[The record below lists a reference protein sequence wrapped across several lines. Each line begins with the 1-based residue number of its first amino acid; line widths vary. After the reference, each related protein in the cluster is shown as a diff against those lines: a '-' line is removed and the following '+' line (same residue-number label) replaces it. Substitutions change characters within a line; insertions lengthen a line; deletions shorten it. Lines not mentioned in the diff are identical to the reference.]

1 MTQES
6 TERQLMPTTYF
17 GRRRMLQGVGI
28 GTAGLTALPGR
39 PGDAQGRA

>member
-6 TERQLMPTTYF
+6 TGRQLMPTTYF
-17 GRRRMLQGVGI
+17 GRRRVLQGV